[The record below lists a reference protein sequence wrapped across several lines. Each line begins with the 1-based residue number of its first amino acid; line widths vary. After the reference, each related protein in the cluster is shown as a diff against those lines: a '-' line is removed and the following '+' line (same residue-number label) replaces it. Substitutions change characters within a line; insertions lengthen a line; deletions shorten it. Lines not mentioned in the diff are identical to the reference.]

1 MDKDTHYVFVYLK
14 TANQIEKNMPPE
26 YFVVPGRDLIEKNL
40 ITDWGAKQGVKYL
53 DLDNAMYR
61 DRWDKFTKDR

>member
-1 MDKDTHYVFVYLK
+1 
-14 TANQIEKNMPPE
+14 MPPE

-40 ITDWGAKQGVKYL
+40 ITDWGEKQGVKYL

-61 DRWDKFTKDR
+61 DRWDKLAKDR